1 MQTSF
6 LILGL
11 GAATAVAA
19 YLGFLSHLVL
29 RSREKALLDTY
40 LQQRSALFGKRLA
53 IRTARRERL
62 GVIRETWRA
71 TKSTMESAGNRTP
84 SAFPP
89 PSALALS
96 ISRVAQKVKENPQSA
111 ATVVRWILKSS

>member
-11 GAATAVAA
+11 GAAAAVAA

-29 RSREKALLDTY
+29 RSRDKALLDRY
-40 LQQRSALFGKRLA
+40 LLQRSALFGKRLA
-53 IRTARRERL
+53 MRKARRERL
-62 GVIRETWRA
+62 GVIRETWRTA
-71 TKSTMESAGNRTP
+71 KSAMELAKNPTP

-111 ATVVRWILKSS
+111 ATVVRWILKGG

>member
-29 RSREKALLDTY
+29 RSREKALLGTY

-71 TKSTMESAGNRTP
+71 TKSTMESAENRTP
-84 SAFPP
+84 SAFP

-96 ISRVAQKVKENPQSA
+96 ISKVALKVKENPQSA